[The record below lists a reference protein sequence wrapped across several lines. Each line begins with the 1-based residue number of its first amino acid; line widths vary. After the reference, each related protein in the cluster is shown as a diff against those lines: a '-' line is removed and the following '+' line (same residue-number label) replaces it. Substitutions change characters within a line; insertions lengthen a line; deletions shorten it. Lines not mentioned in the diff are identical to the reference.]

1 MRRMIMLIIALV
13 LFFVNTGVF
22 AANQTPR
29 ASTKPS
35 AAEIVADIFVLRPAG
50 LIGTILG
57 TAGFV
62 ITLPVTLPTKKT
74 ESASKLLIITPFDY
88 TFNRPLGKI

>member
-1 MRRMIMLIIALV
+1 MIVLIIALL

-29 ASTKPS
+29 ASTKLS
-35 AAEIVADIFVLRPAG
+35 AADIVADIFLLRPAG
-50 LIGTILG
+50 FIGTILG

-74 ESASKLLIITPFDY
+74 DSASKMLIITPFDY

>member
-13 LFFVNTGVF
+13 LLFVNTGVF

-29 ASTKPS
+29 ASAKPS
-35 AAEIVADIFVLRPAG
+35 AAEIIADIVVLRPAG
-50 LIGTILG
+50 FIGTILG

-62 ITLPVTLPTKKT
+62 VTLPVTLPTKKT
-74 ESASKLLIITPFDY
+74 DSASKMLIITPFDY